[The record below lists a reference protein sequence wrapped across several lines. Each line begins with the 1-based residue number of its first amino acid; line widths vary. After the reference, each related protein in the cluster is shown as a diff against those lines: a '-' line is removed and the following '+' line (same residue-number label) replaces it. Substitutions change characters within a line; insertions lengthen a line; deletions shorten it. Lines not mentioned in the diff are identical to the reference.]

1 MAWQIHELVERSE
14 VRTPLL
20 AFYLKRTKHFS
31 QYLLVKC
38 YSIYFLYIETSKLL
52 MLLINCGHFY
62 SAPSSPLPL
71 RGGSTTIRL
80 RTFRLQTFRLLLYTS
95 VQDCYTSNFCFSKSL
110 FSLIPTST
118 YTMIPFYKSHFH

>member
-71 RGGSTTIRL
+71 RGAPDYSTDTVSEFHAEAHRQ
-80 RTFRLQTFRLLLYTS
+80 LQVKDLPK
-95 VQDCYTSNFCFSKSL
+95 V
-110 FSLIPTST
+110 PT
-118 YTMIPFYKSHFH
+118 